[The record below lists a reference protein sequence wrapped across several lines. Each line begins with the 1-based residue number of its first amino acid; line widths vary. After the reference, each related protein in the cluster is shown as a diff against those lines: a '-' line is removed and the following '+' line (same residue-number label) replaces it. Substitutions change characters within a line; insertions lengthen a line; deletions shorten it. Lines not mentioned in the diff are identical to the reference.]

1 MAGQT
6 AAEIINH
13 HMTNL
18 SIGEGFY
25 SLHIDT
31 LFFSILLGRPLL
43 LVDAQNGV
51 FAFPATR

>member
-25 SLHIDT
+25 SLH
-31 LFFSILLGRPLL
+31 
-43 LVDAQNGV
+43 
-51 FAFPATR
+51 